1 MSYHDEFE
9 SLIQNFKLDDPEPQP
24 RQTVGAAQ
32 QRIQQPAAY
41 GASVSQPR
49 PSQGAYRNQASQPRP
64 SQGAYGNQASQPR
77 PPQVAYGNQASQP
90 RPSQAPYRGQAP
102 QPRPS
107 PAAYGGQATQQ
118 PYMAQGAY
126 TQPPQP
132 QRPYSGQPPLQ
143 RQAQPV
149 LETQMVQNRA
159 SSQNSRR
166 GNFQVRID
174 DSKFY
179 TQGVA
184 PPRPPRGN
192 EPLPPDPNDGDDE
205 DEEEEIHDGPLS
217 GLGRWTKA
225 LLVLVAALGVSAF
238 LAFFALNSAGDL
250 FGLNKPDKELT
261 FTLPETKSISEV
273 ASLLKEKGVITQPLT
288 FQLYATLKKK
298 NEGYIPGTYELNS
311 NMSYDQIMTRLRT
324 VVKEQIEV
332 SVTFYEG
339 MTMREIAERL
349 EKNKVCSADD
359 FYKFLDQEELP
370 WAFDFLK
377 EIPDKK
383 ERYRRLEG
391 YLFPDTYTFTEDEDV
406 STVVQKFFVNFNNKF
421 DDDLMKKVENS
432 GMTLDEVITMA
443 SIIQKE
449 VANDNDMKQVSSV
462 FHNRIASGQMPKLQS
477 DVTVFYVENDLKPFL
492 GGQQGQKAENDPN
505 QYIYDAYNTYA
516 CDGLPAGPICNPGM
530 NAIRAALEPAETQY
544 YYFVAD
550 KDGQTYYAATQ
561 GEHDA
566 NVAKVLELG
575 DAHGVGTGIGPQE
588 ENETAGQ

>member
-1 MSYHDEFE
+1 MSYQDEFE

-24 RQTVGAAQ
+24 RQVVGAA
-32 QRIQQPAAY
+32 QQPAAY
-41 GASVSQPR
+41 GAGTSQ
-49 PSQGAYRNQASQPRP
+49 QRP
-64 SQGAYGNQASQPR
+64 SQGAYGQASQPR
-77 PPQVAYGNQASQP
+77 LSQGAYGQASQQRP
-90 RPSQAPYRGQAP
+90 SQGAYGQASQQRPSQASYRAQAPQQRPSQGAYGGQASQQYPSQGAYGQAP
-102 QPRPS
+102 QPQRS
-107 PAAYGGQATQQ
+107 YSSQ
-118 PYMAQGAY
+118 PPLRQ
-126 TQPPQP
+126 TQPPVFE
-132 QRPYSGQPPLQ
+132 
-143 RQAQPV
+143 A
-149 LETQMVQNRA
+149 QMVQNRS

-179 TQGVA
+179 TQGVV

-192 EPLPPDPNDGDDE
+192 EPLPPEPDPDDGDDE
-205 DEEEEIHDGPLS
+205 DEEEIHDGPLS

-225 LLVLVAALGVSAF
+225 LLVLAAALGVSAF

-261 FTLPETKSISEV
+261 FTLPETDSISEV

-324 VVKEQIEV
+324 VVKEQVEV
-332 SVTFYEG
+332 SVIFYEG

-349 EKNKVCSADD
+349 EKNKVCSAED
-359 FYKFLDQEELP
+359 FYKFLEQDELP

-421 DDDLMKKVENS
+421 DDDLLKKVENS

-449 VANDNDMKQVSSV
+449 VANDDDMKRVSSV

-516 CDGLPAGPICNPGM
+516 CDGLPTGPICNPGM

-550 KDGQTYYAATQ
+550 KDGKTYYAATQ
-561 GEHDA
+561 AEHDA

>member
-9 SLIQNFKLDDPEPQP
+9 SLIQNFKLDDAEPQP

-32 QRIQQPAAY
+32 QRMQRPAAY
-41 GASVSQPR
+41 GA
-49 PSQGAYRNQASQPRP
+49 QASQHQRP
-64 SQGAYGNQASQPR
+64 PQAAYGNQAPQQR
-77 PPQVAYGNQASQP
+77 PVQAS
-90 RPSQAPYRGQAP
+90 YRGQTSQQRPAP
-102 QPRPS
+102 T
-107 PAAYGGQATQQ
+107 AYGGQAPQQ
-118 PYMAQGAY
+118 YVSQAAYAQTPQQHPYGS
-126 TQPPQP
+126 QPP
-132 QRPYSGQPPLQ
+132 Q

-149 LETQMVQNRA
+149 FEAQMVQNRSA
-159 SSQNSRR
+159 SQNSRR

-192 EPLPPDPNDGDDE
+192 DPLPPDPDDGDE
-205 DEEEEIHDGPLS
+205 DDEEEIHDGPLS

-225 LLVLVAALGVSAF
+225 LLVLAAALGVSAF

-261 FTLPETKSISEV
+261 FILPETKSISEV
-273 ASLLKEKGVITQPLT
+273 ASLLKEKGIITQPLT

-359 FYKFLDQEELP
+359 FYKFLEQEELP

-421 DDDLMKKVENS
+421 DDDLLKEVENS

-443 SIIQKE
+443 SVIQKE
-449 VANDNDMKQVSSV
+449 VANNDDMKRVSSV

-516 CDGLPAGPICNPGM
+516 CDGLPVGPICNPGM

-561 GEHDA
+561 AEHDA

-588 ENETAGQ
+588 ENETSGQ